1 MDQRQKRQDHIAIA
15 AKSRSMAQE
24 RRAEQTAVIAGRQ
37 AQLKREAEERRE
49 KKPSQKKSKPK

>member
-1 MDQRQKRQDHIAIA
+1 MDQQQKRQDHIASA

-37 AQLKREAEERRE
+37 AQLKHEAQERRE
-49 KKPSQKKSKPK
+49 KKSKAK